1 MFLQAFTGITVV
13 FIALLLLALS
23 IYILGKTINRNTNK
37 SQKNNSLDIEKE
49 DDELIAVISA
59 AISAYL
65 DSDTLTPECPIKVN
79 NFNRISSN
87 TSIWHEES
95 KKELVKGI

>member
-23 IYILGKTINRNTNK
+23 IYVLGKTINRNKNK
-37 SQKNNSLDIEKE
+37 VQKEPGKINIEE
-49 DDELIAVISA
+49 DDEIIAVISA

-65 DSDTLTPECPIKVN
+65 DSDTLTPQSTIKVSK
-79 NFNRISSN
+79 FNRISSN
-87 TSIWHEES
+87 SPIWHEES
-95 KKELVKGI
+95 KKELVRNI